1 MAFAATSTLSL
12 SAAGI
17 YVIVLAAC
25 LAAAFAAAR
34 FRQAPAH
41 WRTWA
46 FIALGFSLLAFLR
59 VIGAEEIIRDSFRQL
74 LAVEGVYENRRSFQR
89 PLAAGILGTMSAAV
103 ALGLLRQWYLAR
115 GRRNVAVV
123 VGLAGLATMVML
135 LGLRIVSLHQ
145 LDMLLYGPLK
155 LNWIMDLGASLAV
168 LGAALLYIRFVTQ
181 RP

>member
-1 MAFAATSTLSL
+1 M
-12 SAAGI
+12 
-17 YVIVLAAC
+17 
-25 LAAAFAAAR
+25 
-34 FRQAPAH
+34 
-41 WRTWA
+41 
-46 FIALGFSLLAFLR
+46 R
-59 VIGAEEIIRDSFRQL
+59 VTGAEEIIRGAFRQL
-74 LAVEGVYENRRSFQR
+74 LAMEGAYESRRSLQR
-89 PLAAGILGTMSAAV
+89 PLAAVILITMSAAV
-103 ALGLLRQWYLAR
+103 ALGPLRQWHLAR

-168 LGAALLYIRFVTQ
+168 LGAALLYVRLVTQ